1 MTLFIF
7 PWDFISVRL
16 AFPSVFIGESVSYCT
31 KKSISFGLKNEIESN
46 VKKI

>member
-7 PWDFISVRL
+7 PWDSISVRL

-31 KKSISFGLKNEIESN
+31 KKSILSDLKDEIESS

>member
-7 PWDFISVRL
+7 PWNSISVR
-16 AFPSVFIGESVSYCT
+16 FPSVFIGESVSYCT
-31 KKSISFGLKNEIESN
+31 KKSISSDLKDEIKSS